1 MPTPSAPIIQVLAV
15 FATAFTAPTLANALV
30 LLYGTILA
38 PGRRTVAAA
47 LRMMGLGSSKHFTN
61 YHRVL
66 NRARWSPW
74 VLSKLLLALLIQLFL
89 AADAPLLLVV
99 DETLERRRGP
109 QIKYKGWFR
118 DPLRSTLTHVSKSL
132 GIRWICLALLV
143 PVPWSQRLW
152 ALPFMTIPA
161 LGPTTSAKLKKRH
174 RTIVEWAMIMVDKV
188 RAWQPERELVLVGDG
203 SYAAVALGNHCRR
216 HARPVQLVSRLRL
229 DARLYDFPGPRPK
242 GKRGPRPKKGAPQ
255 PKLAKRLTDPE
266 TCWQEMVIP
275 WYGGLEKKVELATG
289 VCLWY
294 RGGQDPL
301 PIRWVLIRCPEGRFK
316 PQALFSTD
324 TSVAARQIVLWF
336 IARWN
341 IEVAF
346 EELRAQLG
354 FETQRQWS
362 DKAIARTTPCLFGIF
377 SLVVVMAKTLHPTTL
392 PIRQTSWYW
401 KEEAT
406 FSDALAAVRSDLW
419 HSTNYR
425 TSAQEADCIPSAGCT
440 AFSCRSGLLF
450 DLKWPKSRWV
460 TWVFSAPSSR

>member
-1 MPTPSAPIIQVLAV
+1 MPTPSAQIIQVLAV
-15 FATAFTAPTLANALV
+15 FATAFTAPTFANALV
-30 LLYGTILA
+30 LLYGAILA

-47 LRMMGLGSSKHFTN
+47 LRMMGLGDSKHFTN

-74 VLSKLLLALLIQLFL
+74 VLSKLLLALLVGLFL
-89 AADAPLLLVV
+89 PGDAPLLLVV

-118 DPLRSTLTHVSKSL
+118 DPIRSTLAHVSKSL
-132 GIRWICLALLV
+132 GIRWICLALLA

-161 LGPTTSAKLKKRH
+161 LGPKTSAKLNKPH

-188 RAWQPERELVLVGDG
+188 RTWQPEREMVLVGDG

-216 HARPVQLVSRLRL
+216 YHRPVQLVSRLRL

-242 GKRGPRPKKGAPQ
+242 GKRGPQPKKGVPQ
-255 PKLAKRLTDPE
+255 PNLAKRLADPQ
-266 TCWQEMVIP
+266 TAWQEMVIP
-275 WYGGLEKKVELATG
+275 WYGGQEKKIEISTG

-301 PIRWVLIRCPEGRFK
+301 PIRWVLIRCLEGSFK
-316 PQALFSTD
+316 PQALFCTA
-324 TSVAARQIVLWF
+324 TSVSAQQIVHWF

-341 IEVAF
+341 IEVTF

-362 DKAIARTTPCLFGIF
+362 DKAIERTTPGLFGLF
-377 SLVVVMAKTLHPTTL
+377 SLVVVMAKTLHPVTL
-392 PIRQTSWYW
+392 PIRQTSWYL

-406 FSDALAAVRSDLW
+406 FGDALAAVRSDLW
-419 HSTNYR
+419 RGANYS
-425 TSAQEADCIPSAGCT
+425 TSAQEADCILIPQAALHSLVEVACYST
-440 AFSCRSGLLF
+440 
-450 DLKWPKSRWV
+450 
-460 TWVFSAPSSR
+460 

>member
-1 MPTPSAPIIQVLAV
+1 MPTPSATIIQLLAV
-15 FATAFTAPTLANALV
+15 FATAFTAPTFTNALV

-47 LRMMGLGSSKHFTN
+47 LRMMGLGHSKHFSN

-74 VLSKLLLALLIQLFL
+74 VLSKLLFLLLVRLFL
-89 AADAPLLLVV
+89 AAGAPILLVI

-118 DPLRSTLTHVSKSL
+118 DPIRSTLTHVSKSL

-161 LGPTTSAKLKKRH
+161 LGPKTSAKLQKRH

-188 RAWQPERELVLVGDG
+188 RSWQPEREIVLVGDG
-203 SYAAVALGNHCRR
+203 SYAAVALGHHCRR
-216 HARPVQLVSRLRL
+216 YPRPVQLVSRLRL
-229 DARLYDFPGPRPK
+229 DARLYNSPGPRPP
-242 GKRGPRPKKGAPQ
+242 GKRGPQPKKGAPQ
-255 PKLAKRLTDPE
+255 PKLAKRLADPQ
-266 TCWQEMVIP
+266 TTWQEMVIP
-275 WYGGLEKKVELATG
+275 WYGGQEKKIELATG
-289 VCLWY
+289 VCLWH
-294 RGGQDPL
+294 RSGQDPL
-301 PIRWVLIRCPEGRFK
+301 PIRWVLLRCPAGSFK
-316 PQALFSTD
+316 PQALFCTA
-324 TSVAARQIVLWF
+324 TSVAAPQVVRWF

-341 IEVAF
+341 IEVTF

-362 DKAIARTTPCLFGIF
+362 DQAIERTTPCLFGIF
-377 SLVVVMAKTLHPTTL
+377 SLVVLMAKTLHPTTL
-392 PIRQTSWYW
+392 PIRQTGWYL

-406 FSDALAAVRSDLW
+406 FSDALAAVRGDLW
-419 HSTNYR
+419 RGTNYSA
-425 TSAQEADCIPSAGCT
+425 SAQEVDCILIPQAVLHSLVEVVCYST
-440 AFSCRSGLLF
+440 
-450 DLKWPKSRWV
+450 
-460 TWVFSAPSSR
+460 

>member
-1 MPTPSAPIIQVLAV
+1 MPTPSAEIIQVLAV
-15 FATAFTAPTLANALV
+15 FATAFTVPTFTKALV
-30 LLYGTILA
+30 LLFGTILA

-47 LRMMGLGSSKHFTN
+47 LRMMGLGSSRRFTN

-74 VLSKLLLALLIQLFL
+74 VLSQLLLALLIGLFL
-89 AADAPLLLVV
+89 PAGVPLLLVV

-161 LGPTTSAKLKKRH
+161 LGPKTSAKLKKPH

-188 RAWQPERELVLVGDG
+188 RAWQPEREIVLVGDG
-203 SYAAVALGNHCRR
+203 SYAAVVLGHHCRQYS
-216 HARPVQLVSRLRL
+216 RPVQLVSRLRL
-229 DARLYDFPGPRPK
+229 DARLYNFPGPRPK
-242 GKRGPRPKKGAPQ
+242 GKRGPQPKKGARQ
-255 PKLAKRLTDPE
+255 PNLAQRLADAQTS
-266 TCWQEMVIP
+266 WQEMVIP
-275 WYGGLEKKVELATG
+275 WYGGQEKKIELATG
-289 VCLWY
+289 VSLWY

-301 PIRWVLIRCPEGRFK
+301 PIRWVLLRCPDGSFK
-316 PQALFSTD
+316 PLALFCTA
-324 TSVAARQIVLWF
+324 TSVAASQIVRWF

-341 IEVAF
+341 IEVTF

-362 DKAIARTTPCLFGIF
+362 DQAIARTTPCLFGIF
-377 SLVVVMAKTLHPTTL
+377 SLVVVMAKTLHPITL
-392 PIRQTSWYW
+392 PIRQTSWYL

-419 HSTNYR
+419 RGTNYSA
-425 TSAQEADCIPSAGCT
+425 SAQEADCILIPQATLYSLVEVACYST
-440 AFSCRSGLLF
+440 
-450 DLKWPKSRWV
+450 
-460 TWVFSAPSSR
+460 